1 MTNVVIIEGFV
12 GANPNIWSDDKG
24 RKAAYLDVATNEYWR
39 DKDTGDQR
47 KRTEW
52 IAVRV
57 TNSRFVKLIDESVRK
72 GDHVAVSGI
81 LRIVSKQ
88 GEGAGA
94 TVKSAYVCV
103 EPYNG
108 FFLKSAEVQ
117 NAEADAKTGTQA
129 GEAS

>member
-12 GANPNIWSDDKG
+12 GANPNIWSDDQG

-52 IAVRV
+52 IAIRV
-57 TNSRFVKLIDESVRK
+57 TNSRFVKMIDESVRK
-72 GDHVAVSGI
+72 GDHVAVSGR
-81 LRIVSKQ
+81 LRIVSRQ
-88 GEGAGA
+88 GEGSGA

-108 FFLKSAEVQ
+108 FFLKSQEGSVNDTQ
-117 NAEADAKTGTQA
+117 TQA
-129 GEAS
+129 GETS